1 MFAAVTKFAQIMPHL
16 LRSIVASMVLIV
28 TVSGSES
35 RTDWPEHPIT
45 IIVPFARGGVTD
57 LIGRLLATE
66 LTQRLG
72 RIVSVQNRAGEVGRV
87 ALRDVA
93 MAAPNGYTLLVTTNA
108 ALINLVINPNLS
120 KTAYDTLKDFAPIAY
135 LGSTPL
141 VIVTR
146 PSSGIG
152 SIADLIAKA
161 KANPGKLSCASVG
174 VGSPSGIVLDLLKI
188 RAGIDIADTTFDGN
202 ELAMSAAITGATDVA
217 SLGLGGSINHIRSG
231 ELKALAQTGSDR
243 WVDLPDVPTMAEAGI
258 PNTVVETSLMFFAP
272 AATPDSVIDRLTRL
286 TQAILQQRDFQ
297 VEMLEAG
304 VRLQYEGPEGLYARI
319 TREIPMWKEVVKPAG
334 VKKR

>member
-1 MFAAVTKFAQIMPHL
+1 
-16 LRSIVASMVLIV
+16 
-28 TVSGSES
+28 
-35 RTDWPEHPIT
+35 
-45 IIVPFARGGVTD
+45 
-57 LIGRLLATE
+57 
-66 LTQRLG
+66 
-72 RIVSVQNRAGEVGRV
+72 
-87 ALRDVA
+87 

-108 ALINLVINPNLS
+108 ALINLVINPTLS

-188 RAGIDIADTTFDGN
+188 RAGIDITDTSFDGN
-202 ELAMSAAITGATDVA
+202 ELAMMAAITGATDVA

-272 AATPDSVIDRLTRL
+272 AATPDSVIDRLTKL

-304 VRLQYEGPEGLYARI
+304 VRLQYEGPEDLYARI

>member
-1 MFAAVTKFAQIMPHL
+1 VFAAVTKFAQIMPHL

-28 TVSGSES
+28 TVSGGES
-35 RTDWPEHPIT
+35 RTDWPEHAIT
-45 IIVPFARGGVTD
+45 IIVPFARSGVTD

-72 RIVSVQNRAGEVGRV
+72 RIVSVQNRAGEVGRD

-93 MAAPNGYTLLVTTNA
+93 IAAPNGYTLLVTTNA

-120 KTAYDTLKDFAPIAY
+120 KTSYDTLKDFAPIAY

-161 KANPGKLSCASVG
+161 KANPGKLSCATVG

-188 RAGIDIADTTFDGN
+188 RAGIDITDTPFDGN
-202 ELAMSAAITGATDVA
+202 ELAMMAATTGATDVA
-217 SLGLGGSINHIRSG
+217 SLGLGGSVNYIRSG

-272 AATPDSVIDRLTRL
+272 AGTPDSVIDRLTRL
-286 TQAILQQRDFQ
+286 TQEILQQRDIQ
-297 VEMLEAG
+297 ARTLDAG
-304 VRLQYEGPEGLYARI
+304 IRVQYEGPEDLYARMI
-319 TREIPMWKEVVKPAG
+319 REISIWKEVAKRPG

>member
-1 MFAAVTKFAQIMPHL
+1 
-16 LRSIVASMVLIV
+16 MVLIA

-35 RTDWPEHPIT
+35 RDWPEHPIT
-45 IIVPFARGGVTD
+45 IIVPYARGGSTD

-66 LTQRLG
+66 LKQRLG
-72 RIVSVQNRAGEVGRV
+72 ENVTVENRLGEGGSV
-87 ALRDVA
+87 ALRAAA
-93 MAAPNGYTLLVTTNA
+93 MATPNGYTLLVTSNA
-108 ALINLVINPNLS
+108 ALINLIINPNLS

-141 VIVTR
+141 VIVTA

-188 RAGIDIADTTFDGN
+188 RAGIDITDTPFDGN
-202 ELAMSAAITGATDVA
+202 ELAMMAAITGATDLA

-258 PNTVVETSLMFFAP
+258 PNTVVETSLMFLAP

-297 VEMLEAG
+297 AKMLDAG
-304 VRLQYEGPEGLYARI
+304 VRLQYEGPEDLYARI
-319 TREIPMWKEVVKPAG
+319 TREIPMWKEVVKPPG

>member
-1 MFAAVTKFAQIMPHL
+1 
-16 LRSIVASMVLIV
+16 
-28 TVSGSES
+28 
-35 RTDWPEHPIT
+35 
-45 IIVPFARGGVTD
+45 
-57 LIGRLLATE
+57 
-66 LTQRLG
+66 
-72 RIVSVQNRAGEVGRV
+72 
-87 ALRDVA
+87 

-174 VGSPSGIVLDLLKI
+174 VGSPSGVVLDLLKI
-188 RAGIDIADTTFDGN
+188 RAGIDITDVPFDGN
-202 ELAMSAAITGATDVA
+202 ELAMMAAITGATDVA

-243 WVDLPDVPTMAEAGI
+243 LVDLPDVPTMAEAGI

-297 VEMLEAG
+297 VKMLEAG
-304 VRLQYEGPEGLYARI
+304 VRLQYEGPEDLYARI

>member
-1 MFAAVTKFAQIMPHL
+1 
-16 LRSIVASMVLIV
+16 
-28 TVSGSES
+28 
-35 RTDWPEHPIT
+35 
-45 IIVPFARGGVTD
+45 
-57 LIGRLLATE
+57 
-66 LTQRLG
+66 
-72 RIVSVQNRAGEVGRV
+72 
-87 ALRDVA
+87 
-93 MAAPNGYTLLVTTNA
+93 
-108 ALINLVINPNLS
+108 
-120 KTAYDTLKDFAPIAY
+120 
-135 LGSTPL
+135 
-141 VIVTR
+141 
-146 PSSGIG
+146 
-152 SIADLIAKA
+152 
-161 KANPGKLSCASVG
+161 
-174 VGSPSGIVLDLLKI
+174 VLDLLKI
-188 RAGIDIADTTFDGN
+188 RAGIDITDTPFDGN